1 MPLINTVQNPSAEGA
16 TSSLGVGANGAV
28 TMVSDVVTG
37 PGLESYRAACTTAAD
52 SSFVMRVAERPVA
65 APGQR
70 WHFRARARLDATLVG
85 ARRLR
90 CELVFRSATGANLPQ
105 IGSHVVDV
113 VPDGVFH
120 RWAGTANASR
130 SERYEGTS
138 RRINDI
144 PDPLFTNGA
153 FWYKNPKAT
162 YDFTQAGG
170 VAIVVATGA
179 LSSGELVTYP
189 SAAAAPNEYGT
200 PKAASYKI
208 ANTGSAAFTLY
219 GNIRAYGAT
228 ASLDGPTA
236 ADVTIAPGE
245 TVLFQ
250 LPAVT
255 PTADSAQGYRALI
268 RVRGT
273 VAVGQ
278 SMFVSEHIGEDVASA
293 ADAPGSFFSGSSVS
307 TGTGN
312 PQRVVD
318 LITSAVAPAG
328 AASAYF
334 AVYRSSALQAAADDV
349 VFFDALLLAQSEETT
364 TPDYGDGSF
373 PGWAWSGTAHGSTS
387 SKPLTAPALNAI
399 PQMTPVPRVEFKFDE
414 LLPGTT
420 RATVFRL
427 TGKSTKRVRGAINV
441 YAAGGFSG
449 IDTEAPFNVK
459 LTYRAEMFNAAGV
472 SLGFTDARVVTVAFD
487 GTVVHQPLDPTR
499 AALVDLRPKFAE
511 EISRPF
517 EGEVVYPIGSTLG
530 VYIGS
535 GRQGVTGV
543 DLTVITDTL
552 DQADAFASIWGDPS
566 EDQPQLPVVCIRTQP
581 EWRLPMPLFAAVLD
595 PTEARFDTDL
605 GGETINW
612 PMRGTE
618 VRPPVEALAR
628 ALLTYADFEASFS
641 TYEAFENAYL
651 TYFNAES
658 DFDLAG
664 TGA

>member
-1 MPLINTVQNPSAEGA
+1 MTPSAWIVASGGSYDYTLAGGVRMTA
-16 TSSLGVGANGAV
+16 T
-28 TMVSDVVTG
+28 
-37 PGLESYRAACTTAAD
+37 
-52 SSFVMRVAERPVA
+52 VAIPSATVIFTPNARIPA
-65 APGQR
+65 APGESKAGR
-70 WHFRARARLDATLVG
+70 YVVTNTSSTPVTLYAMMRAYNGTTANGDGVSADVTLAPGDTAELVAAALVMPPGTTGYHVFLRTRGMAVGQTLTITAPIAETTPDVPGVWFDGSVPNRGTSFIDQSTIDQVAAGQVIEFILVG
-85 ARRLR
+85 EAPADAATADLVIYRDPTAQAAAADVEFVDSVLLARYD
-90 CELVFRSATGANLPQ
+90 EDVPPPYGD
-105 IGSHVVDV
+105 GST
-113 VPDGVFH
+113 PG
-120 RWAGTANASR
+120 WTWTATANAS
-130 SERYEGTS
+130 
-138 RRINDI
+138 
-144 PDPLFTNGA
+144 A
-153 FWYKNPKAT
+153 
-162 YDFTQAGG
+162 
-170 VAIVVATGA
+170 
-179 LSSGELVTYP
+179 
-189 SAAAAPNEYGT
+189 
-200 PKAASYKI
+200 
-208 ANTGSAAFTLY
+208 
-219 GNIRAYGAT
+219 
-228 ASLDGPTA
+228 
-236 ADVTIAPGE
+236 
-245 TVLFQ
+245 
-250 LPAVT
+250 
-255 PTADSAQGYRALI
+255 
-268 RVRGT
+268 
-273 VAVGQ
+273 
-278 SMFVSEHIGEDVASA
+278 
-293 ADAPGSFFSGSSVS
+293 
-307 TGTGN
+307 
-312 PQRVVD
+312 
-318 LITSAVAPAG
+318 
-328 AASAYF
+328 
-334 AVYRSSALQAAADDV
+334 
-349 VFFDALLLAQSEETT
+349 
-364 TPDYGDGSF
+364 
-373 PGWAWSGTAHGSTS
+373 S

-552 DQADAFASIWGDPS
+552 DHADAFASIWGDPS